1 VLQKLKSIF
10 EEIFNILC
18 ATYEP
23 FIYCRRETQLV
34 WFNYLKQIDHKIEEA
49 LKKSVKNSLMELYRV
64 IGDPDKG
71 VQAIPVFILEVGLE
85 QN

>member
-1 VLQKLKSIF
+1 
-10 EEIFNILC
+10 
-18 ATYEP
+18 
-23 FIYCRRETQLV
+23 V